1 MAEVDET
8 GFRGPNQI
16 NHVALSVPAD
26 LLGEKGQSDL
36 SSFFSEVFGWP
47 ELEMMTVNRQRMIFS
62 VHSYSRFLFLLAEDV
77 PMVCPPGLPG
87 DHFGVQVESLEE
99 LKILQARAE
108 EFRSRDDRVEILAYE
123 VEDHTVLKLHNFYV
137 RYLLPL
143 SVEVQYFEL
152 TPG

>member
-1 MAEVDET
+1 MAESDET

-26 LLGEKGQSDL
+26 LLGEQGQSDL
-36 SSFFSEVFGWP
+36 SSFFSEVFGWA

-77 PMVCPPGLPG
+77 PMACPPGLPG

-108 EFRSRDDRVEILAYE
+108 EFRSRDDRVEILPYE

-143 SVEVQYFEL
+143 SIETQYFEL
-152 TPG
+152 TPE